1 MRIHSGRIGLALVTA
16 FVLVCSNS
24 AEAASVDLREGVLPG
39 CEPSR
44 AVQPTVWF
52 QGFLADAA
60 TGEAVDAAYN
70 VAAEIYDAAE
80 GGASVWGPETHP
92 AVPVTDGW
100 FSIELGSIE
109 SPLPSFDAPP
119 YYLELTVNGETL
131 VPRQKL
137 ASVPSAL
144 RASSV
149 DDGDTDWT
157 ISGGDVYRPSGNV
170 GIGTGAPQKRLH
182 LYDAVSGDLAYPIK
196 LENFGPGAGTA
207 TGVLFKVD
215 SGTEDRGKGAI
226 VYEQTNTW
234 NRGDFHIL
242 QNSSTG
248 TGLASLGHAVV
259 TVKNNGHV
267 GIGTTT
273 PGSKLEVNGPARI
286 TTFWWPSSG
295 RGLELAYNDDQ
306 NKGYV
311 FAYDRDAQTYGDLT
325 LGFGNVGIGTN
336 YPTEMLEVDGVVYS
350 TSGGF
355 KFPDDTVQ
363 TTAGELSLPYSG
375 SASGSDAA
383 FSATNTDLG
392 HGVHGSAYGYL
403 KAGVYGESTRS
414 SNECYGVYGKAIATN
429 GRGVY
434 GEATNTESNACGVY
448 GKSAAIGGSG
458 VRGEATGTGGTAY
471 GVYGTSVDG
480 EGVAG
485 VFEGNQA
492 HGALGTQ
499 IAGVLGVDGT
509 DGISVAG
516 YFMGDVFIDDVIR
529 LNPRSEFPS
538 SPQDGHVC
546 VVGSSG
552 FRHIYCYLNGGWRQL
567 D

>member
-1 MRIHSGRIGLALVTA
+1 M
-16 FVLVCSNS
+16 
-24 AEAASVDLREGVLPG
+24 DLRTPTLPQ
-39 CEPSR
+39 EHVSR
-44 AVQPTVWF
+44 AVEPTVWF
-52 QGFLADAA
+52 QGFLADSV
-60 TGEAVDAAYN
+60 TGDPVDASFD
-70 VAAEIYDAAE
+70 VVAEIFDASE
-80 GGASVWGPETHP
+80 GGGSVWGPETHA
-92 AVPVTDGW
+92 AVSVVDGW
-100 FSIELGSIE
+100 FNIELGSIQ
-109 SPLPSFDAPP
+109 SPLPTFDAPP

-131 VPRQKL
+131 EPRQKL

-144 RASSV
+144 RASSA
-149 DDGDTDWT
+149 DDGDEDWT
-157 ISGGDVYRPSGNV
+157 ISGSDVYRLSGNV
-170 GIGTGAPQKRLH
+170 GIGTQTPQKRLH

-196 LENFGPGAGTA
+196 LENFGPGAGTT
-207 TGVLFKVD
+207 TGILFKVD

-248 TGLASLGHAVV
+248 TGKADLGHAVV
-259 TVKNNGHV
+259 TVKNNGLV
-267 GIGTTT
+267 GIGTKT

-286 TTFWWPSSG
+286 TTYSWPASG
-295 RGLELAYNDDQ
+295 KGLELAYNHDQ

-311 FAYDRDAQTYGDLT
+311 FAYDRDTETAGDLT

-336 YPTEMLEVDGVVYS
+336 YPGEKLEVDGVVYS
-350 TSGGF
+350 KSGGF

-363 TTAGELSLPYSG
+363 TTAAGELSLPYSG
-375 SASGSDAA
+375 SASGSDPS

-414 SNECYGVYGKAIATN
+414 SNECYGVYGKAVATN

-448 GKSAAIGGSG
+448 GMSAARGGSG

-485 VFEGNQA
+485 VFEGNLA

-509 DGISVAG
+509 DGISIAG
-516 YFMGDVFIDDVIR
+516 YFMGDVLIDDVIR
-529 LNPRSEFPS
+529 LSPRSEFPS
-538 SPQDGHVC
+538 NPQDGYVC